1 MERRPMVSAPNDS
14 WLPSPSEPLFIL
26 AMDHRASFA
35 KDLFDVTGPPAPS
48 DLARMRQAKTLIY
61 EGLRHFAG
69 GVRSGR
75 EGVLVDEDF
84 GADVVRSAK
93 SDGLVVLMP
102 IEKSGQEVFELEYGD
117 RFAEHVEK
125 FDPDFCKALV
135 RYNPLDDEKMRRT
148 QVTRLATVSQWAER
162 ADRRWLI
169 ELLVPPTPQQLATC
183 GDQAGFDRGARPELT
198 AEAITQLQA
207 GQVRP
212 TIWKLEGYE
221 TTAAADVVLTAVA
234 NDAAHPAQC
243 IVLGRDAPLPRVEH
257 WLKVAAQRPFVG
269 FAVGRTIWEESLRRF
284 LRGAISEDEVIEQV
298 ADNYATLVE
307 TYIRASR
314 GSSGAPSQGGA

>member
-1 MERRPMVSAPNDS
+1 MVSAPNES
-14 WLPSPSEPLFIL
+14 WLPSPDEPLFIL

-35 KDLFDVTGPPAPS
+35 NDLFGVTGAPRPS
-48 DLARMRQAKTLIY
+48 DLVKMRRAKNLIY
-61 EGLRHFAG
+61 EGLRRFTG

-84 GADVVRSAK
+84 GADVVHSAK

-102 IEKSGQEVFELEYGD
+102 IEKSGQKVFELEYGD
-117 RFAEHVEK
+117 RFAEHVER

-135 RYNPLDDEKMRRT
+135 RYNPLDDETTRRT
-148 QVTRLATVSQWAER
+148 QVTRLATVSQWAQR

-169 ELLVPPTPQQLATC
+169 ELLVPPTPEQLAAC
-183 GDQAGFDRGARPELT
+183 GDQKGFDRGARPELT

-207 GQVRP
+207 GEVRP

-234 NDAAHPAQC
+234 HDAAHPAQC
-243 IVLGRDAPLPRVEH
+243 IVLGRDAPLSRVEH
-257 WLKVAAQRPFVG
+257 WLTVAAQRPFVG
-269 FAVGRTIWEESLRRF
+269 FAVGRTIWEESLRQF
-284 LRGAISEDEVIEQV
+284 LRGAISEDQVIERV

-307 TYIRASR
+307 TYVRASQ
-314 GSSGAPSQGGA
+314 SS